1 MNDDFLDENGHY
13 QYLILKWL
21 EIKQREFVHS
31 GELTEFLGISRFKL
45 KQYIDQL
52 ASDIRKFNT
61 KASIEVAESGQIFSK
76 GLDTMLVKQLRLYY
90 LKESMMFLYLNEV
103 LLNGKTV
110 LEFCDSFFI
119 SKTKAYEIKKNLN
132 LLLKEEKIKIGKNNL
147 KGEELKV
154 RNFLVAF
161 FFSYF
166 NGLDFPFSTELYGE
180 VTTMLSDLI
189 YTLKLSL
196 SNTKKVKL
204 EIFLAIYLIRKKN
217 HVDFSKKTTI
227 AFQNELWEEE
237 RKNLSKYFTG
247 IPIERS
253 QIEWNYLLLFLYC
266 EQEIQFTHQ
275 EGLLND
281 IIQSFDSVNET
292 QNIYQNIVKG
302 IANNEDLSL
311 SLEIEEKMSAEIQ
324 RILIKNTFFSVSY
337 DSFYSFKQ
345 IDYFKENY
353 PLVSRTVVKEVK
365 RLEKMGIVTEH
376 QKLRVY
382 YDLLFAIIDIIPLN
396 QLEKP
401 IHVCVDF
408 SHGDHYSGIIT
419 AQILGFKNLTL
430 KIEKRITTKTH
441 LFISDIPID
450 GFQVEQIIWKNP
462 PTPED
467 WEFFGNKVIEIKRR
481 ENFE

>member
-1 MNDDFLDENGHY
+1 MSYG
-13 QYLILKWL
+13 K
-21 EIKQREFVHS
+21 K
-31 GELTEFLGISRFKL
+31 
-45 KQYIDQL
+45 
-52 ASDIRKFNT
+52 
-61 KASIEVAESGQIFSK
+61 
-76 GLDTMLVKQLRLYY
+76 
-90 LKESMMFLYLNEV
+90 KE
-103 LLNGKTV
+103 
-110 LEFCDSFFI
+110 
-119 SKTKAYEIKKNLN
+119 
-132 LLLKEEKIKIGKNNL
+132 
-147 KGEELKV
+147 
-154 RNFLVAF
+154 
-161 FFSYF
+161 
-166 NGLDFPFSTELYGE
+166 
-180 VTTMLSDLI
+180 
-189 YTLKLSL
+189 
-196 SNTKKVKL
+196 
-204 EIFLAIYLIRKKN
+204 
-217 HVDFSKKTTI
+217 
-227 AFQNELWEEE
+227 
-237 RKNLSKYFTG
+237 KNLSKYFTG

-430 KIEKRITTKTH
+430 KIEKELQQRRTC
-441 LFISDIPID
+441 LFLI
-450 GFQVEQIIWKNP
+450 F
-462 PTPED
+462 
-467 WEFFGNKVIEIKRR
+467 R
-481 ENFE
+481 